1 MSTAVTATTENPV
14 EPSVVR
20 ELPNDTILKVYDPKP
35 SSEPKVIPEAKKVEE
50 DKDEDKKE

>member
-35 SSEPKVIPEAKKVEE
+35 PSETKVIPEAKKDEE
-50 DKDEDKKE
+50 DKDEEKKE